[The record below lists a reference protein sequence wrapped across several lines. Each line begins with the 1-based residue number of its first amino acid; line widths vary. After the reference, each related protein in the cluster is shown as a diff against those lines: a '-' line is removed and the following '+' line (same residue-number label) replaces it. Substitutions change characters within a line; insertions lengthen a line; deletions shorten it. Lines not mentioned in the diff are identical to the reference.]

1 MAHPEFANLRR
12 ALLLAACMLFAAL
25 PVRGETIYTFSVV
38 PQFERRVLFGIWQ
51 PIVDELEKRTGARF
65 QLTTS
70 LSVSDYERDVHRGVY
85 DFIYV
90 NPYVMPNIEEQPGY
104 VPLIRDR
111 KPLRGILVVRKDS
124 PVRKVEE
131 LQGKTLAVP
140 SMSALGAS
148 LLLRAELDR
157 QYKVKTQVVL
167 AKTHSSV
174 FLHVVN
180 GFADAGGSVQ
190 KALSEQD
197 PRVRD
202 ALRVLYQTSEV
213 PSHPLAAHQRV
224 PAALREQVR
233 KAFIDLSATPQGREL
248 LGKIP
253 MQEAVAASS
262 EDYRPLRALKLESY
276 LQP

>member
-197 PRVRD
+197 TRVRD

-233 KAFIDLSATPQGREL
+233 KAFLDLSATPQGREL

>member
-104 VPLIRDR
+104 VPLIRDG

-197 PRVRD
+197 QRVRD

-233 KAFIDLSATPQGREL
+233 KAFLDLSATPQGREL

>member
-12 ALLLAACMLFAAL
+12 ALLLAACMLFSAV

-124 PVRKVEE
+124 PIRKVEE

-190 KALSEQD
+190 KAFSEQD
-197 PRVRD
+197 QRVRD

>member
-197 PRVRD
+197 QRVRD

-233 KAFIDLSATPQGREL
+233 KAFLDLSATPQGREL

>member
-190 KALSEQD
+190 KAFSEQD
-197 PRVRD
+197 QRVRD